1 MPFAQHSIHV
11 LQDQIHSLLQQ
22 IVVQVQ
28 AQQLGS
34 IHFLP
39 ERGKLSQPGNVTRTG
54 TTLRGTCSEP

>member
-11 LQDQIHSLLQQ
+11 LQDQIHGLLQQ

-39 ERGKLSQPGNVTRTG
+39 ERGKLSQ
-54 TTLRGTCSEP
+54 EM